1 MLTLDYLLEEAKSN
15 GLPTLKRR
23 AVLREYLQ
31 TIILYGLY
39 TSELSKDIYFM
50 GGTALRF
57 FYNLP
62 RFSEDLDFNSPNLN
76 AQGFKKLIQKNVK
89 SVLSKEGFSVEVSF
103 KQRKKLFT
111 ADLMF
116 KGVVQQY
123 NITDNRKAALMIK
136 VEINCP
142 KWDLQT
148 ESKVLSQ
155 YGYNFSSILMSK
167 GNLLSEKL
175 CAFLNR
181 KRGRDIYDLLFMLKR
196 KFSFNKKVLD
206 ANGIK
211 DNPKEIILNELTL
224 LSKKDLGFLTEQVR
238 PFLFKEEDAELI
250 LKAHSYAER
259 FLENYTKSNG

>member
-1 MLTLDYLLEEAKSN
+1 MLTLDYLLEEAESN
-15 GLPTLKRR
+15 GLPILKRR

-31 TIILYGLY
+31 TIILNGIY
-39 TSELSKDIYFM
+39 SSSLSKLIYFM

-76 AQGFKKLIQKNVK
+76 AQRFKELIQKNVK
-89 SVLSKEGFSVEVSF
+89 SILSKEGFSVEASF

-116 KGVVQQY
+116 KEVVQQY
-123 NITDNRKAALMIK
+123 NITDNRKATLMIK
-136 VEINCP
+136 IEINCP

-196 KFSFNKKVLD
+196 KFPFNQKVLR
-206 ANGIK
+206 ANNIK
-211 DNPKEIILNELTL
+211 GEPKKIILNQLSL
-224 LSKKDLGFLTEQVR
+224 LSAKDLQFLAEQVR
-238 PFLFKEEDAELI
+238 PFLFREEDVELI
-250 LKAHSYAER
+250 LKASQYAER
-259 FLENYTKSNG
+259 FFENYK